1 MGEETGR
8 KSPLRHAKTTVVLA
22 VILAIS
28 LAPAII
34 LRFFPRETLAY
45 VLAPVWSAI
54 GSRTGFSTESVA
66 SIWIMTSFVVA
77 TIAASVLLLVL
88 AHTLIGSVRGR
99 S

>member
-8 KSPLRHAKTTVVLA
+8 KSPLRHAKTIVFLA

-45 VLAPVWSAI
+45 TLAPAWSTI

>member
-8 KSPLRHAKTTVVLA
+8 KSPLRHAKTIVFLA

-34 LRFFPRETLAY
+34 LRFFPQETSAY
-45 VLAPVWSAI
+45 VLDPIWSTV
-54 GSRTGFSTESVA
+54 GSRTGFSTESVG
-66 SIWIMTSFVVA
+66 SVWIMTSFVLA
-77 TIAASVLLLVL
+77 ILSASALLLVV
-88 AHTLIGSVRGR
+88 ARTLTRSVRGG